1 MNLDLVYLKLH
12 KLSPDEYVALKLIKD
27 KQFED
32 LNVFDITVSYKREL
46 INFLITNGYIM
57 DIGSPI
63 FWDYSKLLLTKKSYD
78 LFKTNLAGFERLF
91 NSYPAKV
98 SNGAGGS
105 RILRPINL
113 DSKVAVNCKSV
124 YKGLIK
130 GKPELEDKIYNA
142 LLTMLEIEKN
152 KLQFLVEFERW
163 LKRGD
168 YEKYFDIDGSVE
180 INISSPKAI

>member
-1 MNLDLVYLKLH
+1 MNIDLTYLKQNS
-12 KLSPDEYVALKLIKD
+12 LSPNEYIFLRLIK
-27 KQFED
+27 EGRLEE
-32 LNVFDITVSYKREL
+32 LNIFDITVSYKREL
-46 INFLITNGYIM
+46 VNFLVANGYII
-57 DIGSPI
+57 DIGNKLV
-63 FWDYSKLLLTKKSYD
+63 WDYNKLLLTKKAQD
-78 LFKTNLAGFERLF
+78 LFKTNLSGFERLF

-98 SNGAGGS
+98 PNGAGGS

-113 DSKVAVNCKSV
+113 DSKVAINCKSL

-168 YEKYFDIDGSVE
+168 YEKYFDLEVKE
-180 INISSPKAI
+180 EVNISSPKAI